1 MGPETKRG
9 LARGGALI
17 CALSVFP
24 ALSAGCYS
32 GLQLSADEAVGDGET
47 DSAGADSARPD
58 SGPGGS
64 GGGDDEPPTLCNGEP
79 GVSARPMLRL
89 SPIEYENTMRDLL
102 GDPGFDA
109 EYDDNELDLAVTERG
124 VRQLRNGAE
133 TAIGRRAEWTAP
145 VYACDIETDDDDGCA
160 DALIDEFAPRAFR
173 RPLQDGERE
182 WLRSVYDDAHDSESF
197 EDSMEILTE
206 TILQAPSFLYVHF
219 EGEPVDGAPEYIRRL
234 TSHEVANRLSYF
246 VWDTMPDE
254 ALFAAAEAGELTSKE
269 KLAEQVDRML
279 QDPRSKAGVARF
291 VWEWVELDGGST
303 HPSLEEANKLG
314 DLFPE
319 YSPALTE
326 AMRIETEALIADSV
340 DNGSFG
346 DLMTTNRAY
355 VNRSLADLYGVT
367 GGPVDD
373 ADWQWVEL
381 DPSQRSGL
389 LTRAAFLTVYAT
401 PTVQSPIQRG
411 VSVIRDVLCMDLGDP
426 PANVDNTPPT
436 GSDGGTIRDDVL
448 ARTSGADCSGC
459 HNFIN
464 PLGFAFG
471 NYDAIGRYQENE
483 LLSGLEINSEGEI
496 TAGDQLGPVANAVDL
511 SEKLALSTMVRG
523 CFADHWFEEA
533 VGGELGELDDC
544 ERDRVLAVFEETGDI
559 QEMIKE
565 VVLSDTFRFVNVSEG
580 E

>member
-1 MGPETKRG
+1 MPSSY
-9 LARGGALI
+9 AQA
-17 CALSVFP
+17 CN
-24 ALSAGCYS
+24 S
-32 GLQLSADEAVGDGET
+32 GV
-47 DSAGADSARPD
+47 
-58 SGPGGS
+58 
-64 GGGDDEPPTLCNGEP
+64 
-79 GVSARPMLRL
+79 
-89 SPIEYENTMRDLL
+89 
-102 GDPGFDA
+102 
-109 EYDDNELDLAVTERG
+109 DLAITERG

-133 TAIGRRAEWTAP
+133 TALGRRAEWTAS

-160 DALIDEFAPRAFR
+160 DALIDAFAPRAFR
-173 RPLQDGERE
+173 RPLHDGERE
-182 WLRSVYDDAHDSESF
+182 WLRSVYEDARDSESF

-206 TILQAPSFLYVHF
+206 TILQAPSFMYVHF
-219 EGEPVDGAPEYIRRL
+219 GGEPVDGAPEYIRRL

-246 VWDTMPDE
+246 LWDTMPDE

-269 KLAEQVDRML
+269 KLGEQVDRML
-279 QDPRSKAGVARF
+279 QDPRSKAAVARF

-303 HPSLEEANKLG
+303 HPSLEAADKVG

-326 AMRIETEALIADSV
+326 AMRIETEALIAEAV

-346 DLMTTNRAY
+346 ELMTTNQAY
-355 VNRSLADLYGVT
+355 VNRSLADLYGVA

-389 LTRAAFLTVYAT
+389 LTRAAFLTVHAT

-411 VSVIRDVLCMDLGDP
+411 VSVIRDVLCIELGDA
-426 PANVDNTPPT
+426 PADVQNTPPT
-436 GSDGGTIRDDVL
+436 GSGGGTIRDEVL
-448 ARTSGADCSGC
+448 ARTSGSDCSGC
-459 HNFIN
+459 HNLIN

-471 NYDAIGRYQENE
+471 NYDAIGRYQHNE
-483 LLSGLEINSEGEI
+483 LLSGLEIDSEGQI
-496 TAGDQLGPVANAVDL
+496 TVGDQMGPVTDAVDL
-511 SEKLALSTMVRG
+511 SEKLAMSTTVRG